1 MLLTS
6 RIHIL
11 ENLSL
16 KEAFVLADK
25 PNLLISLL
33 SYIRV
38 PLTHSMLEKIAD
50 DIFAKFC
57 LFFRGFRLFFFFFFF
72 FFVFFLLFFFSEVLT
87 FLAYR
92 PLRHNFWDKI
102 SGTKRKKCHQS
113 VSAELVQRVVEV
125 K

>member
-1 MLLTS
+1 MPLTS

-38 PLTHSMLEKIAD
+38 PLTHNMLEK
-50 DIFAKFC
+50 K
-57 LFFRGFRLFFFFFFF
+57 
-72 FFVFFLLFFFSEVLT
+72 
-87 FLAYR
+87 
-92 PLRHNFWDKI
+92 
-102 SGTKRKKCHQS
+102 
-113 VSAELVQRVVEV
+113 
-125 K
+125 